1 MSSLDLSNN
10 QLIGKED
17 FVSCLG
23 GIQQLTS
30 LNMDGNPIKLAHCRK
45 KVIVACKLLKYL
57 DRPVFADERERAKA
71 WAIGGHALEFETKE
85 KLLMA
90 KREEA
95 RRATEAF
102 RTWQEEEVK
111 AMKDTQKE
119 EDIIAGEE
127 SKDEVVIVEE
137 EEVTNRENI
146 EPPPP
151 PLESNIT
158 AQQEDKDV
166 SSRRIRDSLAIMKS
180 GKQRSVVAMWST
192 RIEMRLLELAAEKN
206 HDFAAVAASLSEE
219 FGSSTF
225 YEHSCARRWA
235 LLDLNSSANTTEADI
250 KTTED
255 EFVCPQTDRELSYF
269 TKGSSATRTPMF
281 IAPEVS
287 TLPCD
292 NESPSAEDMV
302 MHRSDWEKEFKSE
315 IP

>member
-1 MSSLDLSNN
+1 M
-10 QLIGKED
+10 
-17 FVSCLG
+17 
-23 GIQQLTS
+23 
-30 LNMDGNPIKLAHCRK
+30 
-45 KVIVACKLLKYL
+45 VA
-57 DRPVFADERERAKA
+57 
-71 WAIGGHALEFETKE
+71 FEK
-85 KLLMA
+85 
-90 KREEA
+90 
-95 RRATEAF
+95 
-102 RTWQEEEVK
+102 
-111 AMKDTQKE
+111 
-119 EDIIAGEE
+119 
-127 SKDEVVIVEE
+127 
-137 EEVTNRENI
+137 EEVTNKENI

-151 PLESNIT
+151 PVENNIT

-180 GKQRSVVAMWST
+180 GKQQNEMSSVVAMWST

-225 YEHSCARRWA
+225 DEHSCARRWA
-235 LLDLNSSANTTEADI
+235 LLDLNSSANTIEADI
-250 KTTED
+250 IKTKED

-269 TKGSSATRTPMF
+269 TKGSSATSTPMF